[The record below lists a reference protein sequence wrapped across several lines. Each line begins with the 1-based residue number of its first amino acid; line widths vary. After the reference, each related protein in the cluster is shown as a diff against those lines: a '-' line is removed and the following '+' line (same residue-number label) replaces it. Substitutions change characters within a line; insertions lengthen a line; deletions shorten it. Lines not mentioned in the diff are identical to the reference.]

1 MQLSVFGATGGTGR
15 ALVAVA
21 LEHGWSVRA
30 FVRTQAG
37 ASLPLP
43 AHLEVVHG
51 DPGRAED
58 IERAVRGSAAVCCA
72 FGPRPRDP
80 RAFCAP
86 LTQRIV
92 EAMRVAG
99 VRRLV
104 CVTGAM
110 IGDLPANVSPALRT
124 MAVFARRRFPE
135 AMADRAAQEA
145 IVAGSTLD
153 WTLVKP
159 PRLTAGARTGT
170 VHAGPALPVGL
181 RSRIRRQDLAEFM
194 YRAATQD
201 RFVRQRV
208 YVRN

>member
-1 MQLSVFGATGGTGR
+1 MQLGVFGATGGTGR

-21 LEHGWSVRA
+21 LERGWTVRA

-43 AHLEVVHG
+43 PGLAVVHG

-58 IERAVRGSAAVCCA
+58 ILQAVRGSNAVCCT

-86 LTQRIV
+86 LTRRIV
-92 EAMRVAG
+92 EAMCEAG
-99 VRRLV
+99 IRRIV

-110 IGDLPANVSPALRT
+110 IGDLPVSLSPALRALAT
-124 MAVFARRRFPE
+124 AARRRHPDV
-135 AMADRAAQEA
+135 MADRAAQERL
-145 IVAGSTLD
+145 IMGSALD

-159 PRLTAGARTGT
+159 PRLTDAARTGT
-170 VHAGPALPVGL
+170 VHADPALPIGL
-181 RSRIRRQDLAEFM
+181 LSRIGRRDLAEFVF
-194 YRAATQD
+194 RAATQD
-201 RFVRQRV
+201 RFVNQRV

>member
-1 MQLSVFGATGGTGR
+1 MQLAVFGATGGTGR
-15 ALVAVA
+15 ALVAAA
-21 LEHGWSVRA
+21 LEHGWTVRA

-37 ASLPLP
+37 TSLPLP
-43 AHLEVVHG
+43 SGLDIVHG
-51 DPGRAED
+51 NAERPED
-58 IERAVRGSAAVCCA
+58 IRQAVYGASAVCCA

-80 RAFCAP
+80 RPFCAP

-92 EAMRVAG
+92 DAMREAR

-110 IGDLPANVSPALRT
+110 IGELRPNVSSALRA
-124 MAVFARRRFPE
+124 MAVVARRRFPE
-135 AMADRAAQEA
+135 VMADRAEQEA
-145 IVAGSTLD
+145 IVARSELE

-159 PRLTAGARTGT
+159 PRLTTAVRTGS
-170 VHAGPALPVGL
+170 VHADPALPVGIL
-181 RSRIRRQDLAEFM
+181 SRIGRQDLAEFVF
-194 YRAATQD
+194 RAATHD